1 MPNSFS
7 TAAALSAQGQLDKL
21 DHAMVAHMSPEPGH
35 LRLAVALRKVPI
47 IDLNMRLGEASGA
60 AVATLL
66 VRAACALD
74 NGMTTFDKAGA
85 NRNNTP

>member
-1 MPNSFS
+1 MLDSFS
-7 TAAALSAQGQLDKL
+7 PPAALSAQGPLDRL

-47 IDLNMRLGEASGA
+47 IDLKMCLGEASGA

-66 VRAACALD
+66 VRATCALQ
-74 NGMTTFDKAGA
+74 NGMATFYEAGA
-85 NRNNTP
+85 NRYNTP

>member
-1 MPNSFS
+1 MPDSFS
-7 TAAALSAQGQLDKL
+7 TAAALSAQGQLDRL

-35 LRLAVALRKVPI
+35 LRLAMALRKVLI
-47 IDLNMRLGEASGA
+47 IDLKLRLGEASVT

-66 VRAACALD
+66 VRTACALHNSIATSD
-74 NGMTTFDKAGA
+74 EAGV